1 MFAKDVTA
9 INGIGIDAVEVD
21 RIAAALQR
29 RPALLTRLFTQQEQ
43 QSAAGDPQRLAARF
57 AAKEAA
63 MKALGT
69 GIGGLGWKD
78 VEVVRED
85 SGAPRLNVTARA
97 KELATSQG
105 VTKWHVSLTHIA
117 NMAMAVVVTER

>member
-1 MFAKDVTA
+1 MDSEMGMTEADRADVRA
-9 INGIGIDAVEVD
+9 SN
-21 RIAAALQR
+21 
-29 RPALLTRLFTQQEQ
+29 P
-43 QSAAGDPQRLAARF
+43 SF

-69 GIGGLGWKD
+69 GMGGLGWKD